1 MEAAVAMGVGQV
13 RVVENGLFFFVVVC
27 GMRRV
32 RGTSGTEGKEVLVEE
47 EV

>member
-13 RVVENGLFFFVVVC
+13 RVVENGLFFC
-27 GMRRV
+27 CLWMRQV
-32 RGTSGTEGKEVLVEE
+32 RGTGGTEGKEVLVEE